1 MRKVLVVEDSA
12 VIRGLIVSVVEGI
25 ANVEADECENGFEA
39 LRKLPREPYALVI
52 TDINMPNINGLEL
65 LSYIRTNQ
73 ATHDTPVLIV
83 SSQRSDLDREKG
95 YKLGANGYMTKPFKP
110 DELAATVEKLLQNRS

>member
-12 VIRGLIVSVVEGI
+12 VIRGLIVSVIDGLDGI
-25 ANVEADECENGFEA
+25 EADEVENGYEA
-39 LRKLPREPYALVI
+39 LRKLPRESYALVI

-73 ATHDTPVLIV
+73 ATHKTPVLIV
-83 SSQRSDLDREKG
+83 SSQSSAVDRERG
-95 YKLGANGYMTKPFKP
+95 LKLGANGYITKPFKP
-110 DELAATVEKLLQNRS
+110 DELAATVQRLLQNV